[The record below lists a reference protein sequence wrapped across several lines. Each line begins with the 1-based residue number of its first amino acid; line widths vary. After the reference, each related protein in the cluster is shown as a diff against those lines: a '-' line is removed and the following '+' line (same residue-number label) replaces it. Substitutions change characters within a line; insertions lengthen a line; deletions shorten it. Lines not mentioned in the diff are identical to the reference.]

1 MDFPTLFKIL
11 KRHLA
16 NGYGVPEFFRE
27 LIEMI
32 TEEESDFIINEAGIT
47 QDKTE
52 ATLISYSKRGM
63 SKKMSSKILY
73 YLKSENMTDSLSTR
87 GDDCLKSLADE
98 LSGYIPDIDYQN
110 VVYRIPEILTDII
123 RHKAGVTPAN
133 PIQKNNLIAQS
144 AALKAKYGQFLLIE
158 ANNRCTFSC
167 CDTLLVKSKNGLS
180 HESYEISKIDKDKD
194 ADINN
199 LVVLCP
205 DCFLTY
211 QSDSRKQTAKQLS
224 DIKKLL
230 ISNLSSKQAI
240 SDTKIDEGIVSVI
253 THMNK
258 LSYSDFDISLE
269 PKELTD
275 KISFQKNRVL
285 YLTVKE
291 KVIEHYVT
299 LNKIFINLDK
309 QGKIDYEEIQ
319 SQMRSMY
326 KKLAKSKKDSLEIFN
341 TISDKIHSATLQDLY
356 YCQMIVSFFIQKC
369 EVLE

>member
-11 KRHLA
+11 KTHLS
-16 NGYGVPEFFRE
+16 NGYSVPEFFSE
-27 LIEMI
+27 LIQMI
-32 TEEESDFIINEAGIT
+32 TDEEIDYIMNEVGVT
-47 QDKTE
+47 KGKTE
-52 ATLISYSKRGM
+52 ETLISYSKRGM
-63 SKKMSSKILY
+63 SKKMASQILY

-87 GDDCLKSLADE
+87 SDDCLKSLANE
-98 LSGYIPDIDYQN
+98 LSKYFSDIDYQN
-110 VVYRIPEILTDII
+110 VIYRVPEILTDMI
-123 RHKAGVTPAN
+123 RQKAGVTPAS

-144 AALKAKYGQFLLIE
+144 ATLKAQYGQALLIE

-167 CDTLLVKSKNGLS
+167 CDTLLVKTKNGLS
-180 HESYEISKIDKDKD
+180 HDSYEISKIEKDKN
-194 ADINN
+194 ADFNN

-211 QSDSRKQTAKQLS
+211 QNDNNKTTTKQLS
-224 DIKKLL
+224 AMKKLL
-230 ISNLSSKQAI
+230 MSSLSSKQAI
-240 SDTKIDEGIVSVI
+240 SDIKLEESIVAVI

-258 LSYSDFDISLE
+258 LKYSDFDVSLD

-285 YLTVKE
+285 YLSVKE
-291 KVIEHYVT
+291 KVIENYVT
-299 LNKIFINLDK
+299 LNKIFIHLDK

-326 KKLAKSKKDSLEIFN
+326 KKLVKAKKDSLEIFN
-341 TISDKIHSATLQDLY
+341 TISEKIHSATLQDIY